1 MSVYPVDRLYEEV
14 AFVAYHF
21 NWGHDEALAMPHH
34 ERQRWCEE
42 ISAINERI
50 NEESGAPPG
59 GPGSPGPGPGDP
71 GDAGASVS
79 GDAGAPTLE
88 QEIPE
93 EFFEE
98 DSS

>member
-1 MSVYPVDRLYEEV
+1 M
-14 AFVAYHF
+14 AYHF
-21 NWGHDEALAMPHH
+21 NWGHDTVLAMPHW

-50 NEESGAPPG
+50 NEESQPPSG
-59 GPGSPGPGPGDP
+59 PGPGPGAGGP
-71 GDAGASVS
+71 GGPGMGGPDGP
-79 GDAGAPTLE
+79 GGGTPTLE
-88 QEIPE
+88 QEIPD

>member
-21 NWGHDEALAMPHH
+21 NWGHDEVLAMPHH

-50 NEESGAPPG
+50 NEASGAPAG
-59 GPGSPGPGPGDP
+59 GPGSPGPSGPG
-71 GDAGASVS
+71 GGASVS